1 MAEKEKIRI
10 TRTTAVADEDIDFEQ
25 WLSKVKSFT
34 TASLS
39 SQWWVGDLL
48 NIGEERWQDQ
58 YQQIVN
64 DLGVEYKTLQ
74 NWKWVAKA
82 VAQDVRREELTWQHH
97 LHVAKLTPKE
107 QVVWLDRAVTKK
119 LSSGD
124 LRSAIKIKAMRDAEK
139 RRASD
144 DDQGDD
150 STDTGAKR
158 YRVIV
163 VNPDWREVSV
173 EHLSELRLPADQESA
188 CVLVVPANKIREAV
202 LLFENWNFLVAS
214 TAVLVYPKVF
224 DREWFRTSHEIVLFG
239 VRGDIRCPPPE
250 KTVGSVIEVGA
261 IGVEILYET
270 IELMFPAKNKKKIV
284 RCDLFGTSPREGWDC
299 LAVPVETE

>member
-1 MAEKEKIRI
+1 MAEKEKIHI
-10 TRTTAVADEDIDFEQ
+10 TRTTAVVDEDVDFGE

-48 NIGEERWQDQ
+48 NVGEERWQDQ

-74 NWKWVAKA
+74 NWKWVAKS
-82 VAQDVRREELTWQHH
+82 VTPEVRREELTWQHH
-97 LHVAKLTPKE
+97 LFVARLTPKE
-107 QVVWLDRAVTKK
+107 QATWLDRAVSKK
-119 LSSGD
+119 MSSGD
-124 LRSAIKIKAMRDAEK
+124 LRSAIKIKSQRDAEK
-139 RRASD
+139 RRADSD
-144 DDQGDD
+144 EQEDD
-150 STDTGAKR
+150 TDEGLKR

-163 VNPDWREVSV
+163 VNPNWREVSV
-173 EHLSELRLPADQESA
+173 EHLSEIRLPAEQESA

-202 LLFENWNFLVAS
+202 LLFEQWNFLVAG

-239 VRGDIRCPPPE
+239 VRGDLRCPPPE
-250 KTVGSVIEVGA
+250 KTVSSVIQVGA
-261 IGVEILYET
+261 VGVDILYET

-284 RCDLFGTSPREGWDC
+284 RCDLFGTEPREGWDC
-299 LAVPVETE
+299 LAIPAETE